1 MQFSRHTTK
10 LYRQLQLGSAAI
22 EFALLL
28 PWLILMIDGV
38 AEFGVLIYNQSVLV
52 SATGMAARAGMAAG
66 STKLSALAI
75 SQLAQDYCVANL
87 KLIAKDSVPSSQ
99 VVQAAEPVFQL
110 PLQVSVQYT
119 YQGLLIGGVLSAL
132 QMQPVMHATSVMY
145 NE

>member
-1 MQFSRHTTK
+1 MHFSRPTTN
-10 LYRQLQLGSAAI
+10 LYRRFQLGSAAI

-28 PWLILMIDGV
+28 PWLILMIDGI
-38 AEFGVLIYNQSVLV
+38 AEFGVLIYNQSVLI
-52 SATGMAARAGMAAG
+52 SASGMAARAGMAG
-66 STKLSALAI
+66 GPSKLSALAI
-75 SQLAQDYCVANL
+75 SQLAQNYCVANL

-110 PLQVSVQYT
+110 PLQVSAQYQ
-119 YQGLLIGGVLSAL
+119 YQGLLIGGLLSVL